1 MDKAQNARPHG
12 LTLEGRRRAVIT
24 GVNELTS
31 FNEQMVVLM
40 TSEGALTLLGEG
52 LHIEQLSLEDGRL
65 DVTGEIAAIEY
76 SAPTRKRRALFGK
89 RAKP

>member
-31 FNEQMVVLM
+31 FNEQMVTLI
-40 TSEGALTLLGEG
+40 TGEGALTILGDN
-52 LHIEQLSLEDGRL
+52 LHVSHLTLEDGRL
-65 DVTGEIAAIEY
+65 LVEGDISALEYDAAPRRR
-76 SAPTRKRRALFGK
+76 SLWARLTR
-89 RAKP
+89 